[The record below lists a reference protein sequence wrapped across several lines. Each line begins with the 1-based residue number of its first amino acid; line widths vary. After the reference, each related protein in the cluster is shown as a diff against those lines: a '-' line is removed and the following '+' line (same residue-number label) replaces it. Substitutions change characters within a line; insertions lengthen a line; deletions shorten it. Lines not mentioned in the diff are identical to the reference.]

1 MRLLLNESIELRAM
15 SLEQFEKKL
24 TAHCKKH
31 TQSLLSV
38 DRCLLTINKNR

>member
-15 SLEQFEKKL
+15 SLEQFVKSSRL
-24 TAHCKKH
+24 TAKKH

-38 DRCLLTINKNR
+38 DRCLLT